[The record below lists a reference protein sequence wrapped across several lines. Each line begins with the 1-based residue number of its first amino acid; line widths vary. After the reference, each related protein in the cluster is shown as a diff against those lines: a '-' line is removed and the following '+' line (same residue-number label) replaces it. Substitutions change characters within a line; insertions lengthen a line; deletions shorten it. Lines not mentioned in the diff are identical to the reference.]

1 MILHKFLLKVLGLT
15 MLFFKNI
22 NSTKLVLLVLFLI
35 APIMVQAGWNLDESN
50 SSIEF
55 ISIKNNQISESHNFQ
70 KISGSITSEGLVN
83 VTVDLDSV
91 DTKIPIRDERM
102 RKLFFETKLFPSATF
117 LAQIPILELEFKDE
131 HFRIGEVNGRL
142 NLHGM
147 EVDLKSKVM
156 ILHKNNTLRIITNHP
171 ILISAE
177 NFNLTQGI
185 ARLQEI
191 AGLGSISSVVP
202 VILDLV
208 FVEATNDNK

>member
-15 MLFFKNI
+15 MLFFENI
-22 NSTKLVLLVLFLI
+22 NSTKFVFLVLFI
-35 APIMVQAGWNLDESN
+35 APIMAQAGWDIDESN

-70 KISGSITSEGLVN
+70 KISGSITSEGLVS

-102 RKLFFETKLFPSATF
+102 RNLFFETKLFPSATF
-117 LAQIPILELEFKDE
+117 SAQIPAADLNFEGKTL
-131 HFRIGEVNGRL
+131 RVVEVNGRL

-147 EVDLKSKVM
+147 QAELKSRVTV
-156 ILHKNNTLRIITNHP
+156 LNNNNTVRVITNYP
-171 ILISAE
+171 ILIAAE
-177 NFNLTQGI
+177 DFNLTAGV
-185 ARLQEI
+185 AKLQKI
-191 AGLGSISSVVP
+191 AGLDAISSVVP

-208 FVEATNDNK
+208 FLEPKD

>member
-1 MILHKFLLKVLGLT
+1 MILHKFLLKALGLT
-15 MLFFKNI
+15 MWFLENI
-22 NSTKLVLLVLFLI
+22 NSTKFVCLVLLI
-35 APIMVQAGWNLDESN
+35 APLMVQAGWDLDESN

-102 RKLFFETKLFPSATF
+102 RNLFFETKLFPSATF
-117 LAQIPILELEFKDE
+117 SAQIPAADLNFEAKTL
-131 HFRIGEVNGRL
+131 RVVEVNGRL

-147 EVDLKSKVM
+147 QAELKSRVTV
-156 ILHKNNTLRIITNHP
+156 LNNNNTVRVITNSP
-171 ILISAE
+171 ILIAAE
-177 NFNLTQGI
+177 DFNLTAGV
-185 ARLQEI
+185 AKLQKI
-191 AGLGSISSVVP
+191 AGLDAISSSVP

-208 FVEATNDNK
+208 FLESKD

>member
-1 MILHKFLLKVLGLT
+1 
-15 MLFFKNI
+15 MLFFQNI
-22 NSTKLVLLVLFLI
+22 SSTKLVFLALFI
-35 APIMVQAGWNLDESN
+35 APIMTQAGWDLDESN

-102 RKLFFETKLFPSATF
+102 RNLFFETKLFPSATF
-117 LAQIPILELEFKDE
+117 SAQIPAADLNFEGKT
-131 HFRIGEVNGRL
+131 FRVVEVNGRL

-147 EVDLKSKVM
+147 RAELKSRVAVLNNNN
-156 ILHKNNTLRIITNHP
+156 ILRVITNYP
-171 ILISAE
+171 ILIAAE
-177 NFNLTQGI
+177 DFNLTAGV
-185 ARLQEI
+185 AKLQKI
-191 AGLGSISSVVP
+191 AGLDAISSVVP

-208 FVEATNDNK
+208 FLESKD

>member
-102 RKLFFETKLFPSATF
+102 RNLFFETKLFPSATF
-117 LAQIPILELEFKDE
+117 SAQIPAADLNFEGKTPRFV
-131 HFRIGEVNGRL
+131 EVNGRL

-147 EVDLKSKVM
+147 QAELKSRLTV
-156 ILHKNNTLRIITNHP
+156 LNNNNTVRVITNYP
-171 ILISAE
+171 ILIAAE
-177 NFNLTQGI
+177 DFNLTAGV
-185 ARLQEI
+185 AKLQKI
-191 AGLGSISSVVP
+191 AGLDAISSVVP

-208 FVEATNDNK
+208 FLESKD

>member
-1 MILHKFLLKVLGLT
+1 

-102 RKLFFETKLFPSATF
+102 RNLFFETKL
-117 LAQIPILELEFKDE
+117 
-131 HFRIGEVNGRL
+131 
-142 NLHGM
+142 
-147 EVDLKSKVM
+147 
-156 ILHKNNTLRIITNHP
+156 
-171 ILISAE
+171 
-177 NFNLTQGI
+177 
-185 ARLQEI
+185 
-191 AGLGSISSVVP
+191 
-202 VILDLV
+202 
-208 FVEATNDNK
+208 

>member
-15 MLFFKNI
+15 MLFFENI
-22 NSTKLVLLVLFLI
+22 NSTKFVFLVLLI
-35 APIMVQAGWNLDESN
+35 APLMVQAGWDLDESD

-102 RKLFFETKLFPSATF
+102 RNLFFETKLFPSATF
-117 LAQIPILELEFKDE
+117 SAQIPAADLNFEGKTL
-131 HFRIGEVNGRL
+131 RVVEVNGQL

-147 EVDLKSKVM
+147 QAELKSRVTV
-156 ILHKNNTLRIITNHP
+156 LNNNNTVRVITNYP
-171 ILISAE
+171 ILIAAE
-177 NFNLTQGI
+177 DFNLTAGV
-185 ARLQEI
+185 AKLQKI
-191 AGLGSISSVVP
+191 AGLDAISSVVP

-208 FVEATNDNK
+208 FLESKD

>member
-15 MLFFKNI
+15 MLFFENI
-22 NSTKLVLLVLFLI
+22 NSTKFVFLVLFI
-35 APIMVQAGWNLDESN
+35 APIMAQAGWDLDESN

-117 LAQIPILELEFKDE
+117 LAQIPIPELEFKDE
-131 HFRIGEVNGRL
+131 HFRIDEVNGRL

-147 EVDLKSKVM
+147 EADLKFKVM
-156 ILHKNNTLRIITNHP
+156 IFHKNSTLRIITNHP

-177 NFNLTQGI
+177 NFNLTRGI
-185 ARLQEI
+185 AKLKEI
-191 AGLGSISSVVP
+191 AGLDAIGSVVP

-208 FVEATNDNK
+208 FVEATDDTE

>member
-15 MLFFKNI
+15 MLFFENI
-22 NSTKLVLLVLFLI
+22 NSTKFVFLVLFI
-35 APIMVQAGWNLDESN
+35 APIMAQAGWDLDESN

-91 DTKIPIRDERM
+91 ETRIPIRNERM
-102 RKLFFETKLFPSATF
+102 RNLFFETKLFPSATF
-117 LAQIPILELEFKDE
+117 SAQIPAADLNFEGETP
-131 HFRIGEVNGRL
+131 RVVEVNGRL

-147 EVDLKSKVM
+147 QAELKSRVTV
-156 ILHKNNTLRIITNHP
+156 LNNNNTFRVITNYP
-171 ILISAE
+171 ILIAAE
-177 NFNLTQGI
+177 DFNLTAGV
-185 ARLQEI
+185 AKLQKI
-191 AGLGSISSVVP
+191 AGLDAISSVVP

-208 FVEATNDNK
+208 FLGSKD

>member
-22 NSTKLVLLVLFLI
+22 NSTKFVFLVLFI
-35 APIMVQAGWNLDESN
+35 APIMAQAGWDLDESN

-102 RKLFFETKLFPSATF
+102 RNLFFETKLFPSATF
-117 LAQIPILELEFKDE
+117 SAQIPAADLNFEGKTPRFV
-131 HFRIGEVNGRL
+131 EVNGRL

-147 EVDLKSKVM
+147 QAELKSRLTV
-156 ILHKNNTLRIITNHP
+156 LNNNNTVRVITNYP
-171 ILISAE
+171 ILIAAE
-177 NFNLTQGI
+177 DFNLTAGV
-185 ARLQEI
+185 AKLQKI
-191 AGLGSISSVVP
+191 AGLDAISSSVP

-208 FVEATNDNK
+208 FLESKD

>member
-22 NSTKLVLLVLFLI
+22 NSTKFVFLVLFI
-35 APIMVQAGWNLDESN
+35 VPMMAQAGWDLDESN

-102 RKLFFETKLFPSATF
+102 RNLFFETKLFPSATF
-117 LAQIPILELEFKDE
+117 SAQIPAAD
-131 HFRIGEVNGRL
+131 L
-142 NLHGM
+142 NF
-147 EVDLKSKVM
+147 EAK
-156 ILHKNNTLRIITNHP
+156 TLR
-171 ILISAE
+171 
-177 NFNLTQGI
+177 
-185 ARLQEI
+185 
-191 AGLGSISSVVP
+191 VV
-202 VILDLV
+202 
-208 FVEATNDNK
+208 

>member
-22 NSTKLVLLVLFLI
+22 NSTKFVFLVLLI
-35 APIMVQAGWNLDESN
+35 APLMVQAGWDLDESN

-102 RKLFFETKLFPSATF
+102 RNLFFETKLFPSATF
-117 LAQIPILELEFKDE
+117 SAQIPAADLNFEGKTL
-131 HFRIGEVNGRL
+131 RVVEVNGRL

-147 EVDLKSKVM
+147 RAELKSRVAVLNNNN
-156 ILHKNNTLRIITNHP
+156 ILRVITNYP
-171 ILISAE
+171 ILIAAE
-177 NFNLTQGI
+177 DFNLTAGV
-185 ARLQEI
+185 AKLQKI
-191 AGLGSISSVVP
+191 AGLDAISSVVP

-208 FVEATNDNK
+208 FLESKD

>member
-1 MILHKFLLKVLGLT
+1 
-15 MLFFKNI
+15 MLFFENI
-22 NSTKLVLLVLFLI
+22 NSTKFVFLVLCI
-35 APIMVQAGWNLDESN
+35 APIMAQAGWDLDESN

-102 RKLFFETKLFPSATF
+102 RNLFFETKLFPSATF
-117 LAQIPILELEFKDE
+117 SAQLSAADLNFEDKTPRFM
-131 HFRIGEVNGRL
+131 EVNGRL

-147 EVDLKSKVM
+147 QAELKSRVTV
-156 ILHKNNTLRIITNHP
+156 LNNNNTLRVITNHP
-171 ILISAE
+171 ILIAAE
-177 NFNLTQGI
+177 DFNLTAGVVK
-185 ARLQEI
+185 LQKI
-191 AGLGSISSVVP
+191 AGLNAISAVVP

-208 FVEATNDNK
+208 FLESKD